1 MKDKRVWLLISL
13 TLMLMV
19 FGQVMA
25 KKGAAYSSLLN
36 IFVLMG
42 YTALF
47 LRGVIWIFV
56 LKKLPISAA
65 YPYISL
71 SFVLV
76 LLASYWFFGEEIT
89 IFKGVGSILII
100 SGIILTSIG
109 NKQIDLKQ
117 EEED

>member
-1 MKDKRVWLLISL
+1 MKDKLIWLLIAL

-25 KKGAAYSSLLN
+25 KKGAAYGSLLN
-36 IFVLMG
+36 VFVLMG

-56 LKKLPISAA
+56 LKRLPISAA
-65 YPYISL
+65 YPFISL

-76 LLASYWFFGEEIT
+76 LIASYWFFGEEIT
-89 IFKGVGSILII
+89 FFKGIGSMLII
-100 SGIILTSIG
+100 SGIILTSMG
-109 NKQIDLKQ
+109 NKRIARKRAQ
-117 EEED
+117 ED